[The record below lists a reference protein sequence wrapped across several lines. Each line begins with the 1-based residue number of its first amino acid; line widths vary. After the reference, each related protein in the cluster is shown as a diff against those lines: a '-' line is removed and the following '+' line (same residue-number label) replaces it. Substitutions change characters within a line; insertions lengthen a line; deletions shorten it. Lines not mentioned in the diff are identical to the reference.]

1 MARYEFGPSSLSWL
15 AHWLR
20 GAFCRDHHA
29 MACGLCGQAGA
40 GYRPAGSLASFDS
53 PASIRAG
60 RLQAEGR
67 TYLLDKGR

>member
-29 MACGLCGQAGA
+29 MACGLCGQAG
-40 GYRPAGSLASFDS
+40 RVIDLPD
-53 PASIRAG
+53 
-60 RLQAEGR
+60 RLPV
-67 TYLLDKGR
+67 

>member
-15 AHWLR
+15 AHSLR

-40 GYRPAGSLASFDS
+40 GYRPAGSLASLET
-53 PASIRAG
+53 PASVRAG
-60 RLQAEGR
+60 RLQVEGR
-67 TYLLDKGR
+67 S

>member
-40 GYRPAGSLASFDS
+40 GYRPAGSLASLET
-53 PASIRAG
+53 PASARAA
-60 RLQAEGR
+60 RLQVEGR
-67 TYLLDKGR
+67 S